1 MFKTIE
7 NGKIVLMECSN
18 DNLVTYLTGNNFFFF
33 SKLFLKSFDKGILTN
48 AVVKHQIRDTK
59 SIPDKLDYIIKSVDS
74 CVVLEYFDNLANQ
87 FVSPLS

>member
-7 NGKIVLMECSN
+7 NGKIMLMECSN
-18 DNLVTYLTGNNFFFF
+18 DNLVTYLTGNKFFF
-33 SKLFLKSFDKGILTN
+33 SKLFLKSFDKGILIN

-74 CVVLEYFDNLANQ
+74 RVVLEYFDNLANQ